1 MIMKK
6 VWLQIAGI
14 SALTTVLSGCFLQ
27 LVGAPGGTFAS
38 TTIPSCAEG
47 ATCTNAEM
55 KDTSFNETFLAFPSP
70 GFKFLHWKSGS
81 AYLFG
86 CNTSLVNLSTG
97 TWGGTFLEAFFTK
110 PDQFYISPVFRSTG
124 AQILYTT
131 DFECNNASATTLGD
145 GWNAYV
151 NVFQADGSTYV
162 GGYSIAGGAPN
173 GAQISALTTGQGG
186 AAQSSRQLNVF
197 SNYDSDFNGDG
208 LEHAVGQQVQV
219 LVFQEYT
226 LLPGS
231 AGTYTF
237 TFDAKKPLTAGV
249 AAPSTAIAFVKV
261 LDPANNYQPM
271 GPVVSFDSTTLTP
284 VWSTHTLTFTITS
297 AMANKR
303 LQFGFQN
310 TATDYNPSG
319 VIYDNLVFREIPS
332 T

>member
-1 MIMKK
+1 MKK
-6 VWLQIAGI
+6 VCLQIACI
-14 SALTTVLSGCFLQ
+14 SALATVLSGCYLQ
-27 LVGAPGGTFAS
+27 LVGATGGTFAS
-38 TTIPSCAEG
+38 ANIPSCAEG
-47 ATCTNAEM
+47 VTCTNAEM
-55 KDTSFNETFLAFPSP
+55 KDTTFNETFTASPSA
-70 GFKFLHWKSGS
+70 GFKFLHWKSGGR
-81 AYLFG
+81 YLFG
-86 CNTSLVNLSTG
+86 CNTATTINLSTA
-97 TWGGTFLEAFFTK
+97 TWGGTPLEAFFTK
-110 PDQFYISPVFRSTG
+110 PEQFSMSPVFLSTG
-124 AQILYTT
+124 AKVFYTT
-131 DFECNNASATTLGD
+131 DFECNNASAATLGD
-145 GWNAYV
+145 SWNAYV
-151 NVFQADGSTYV
+151 NIFQADGSTFV
-162 GGYSIAGGAPN
+162 GGYNIPGGAPN
-173 GAQISALTTGQGG
+173 GSQISALTTKQGG
-186 AAQSSRQLNVF
+186 AAQESRQLNVF